1 MHHINESYNGT
12 IYAIAGNI
20 RESTEQISLS
30 EVQNAVAGNESDQK
44 LVRGLRFDHKRLHVF
59 RKPNRRKTPFTLK
72 RF

>member
-1 MHHINESYNGT
+1 MYYINESYDFT
-12 IYAIAGNI
+12 AYAVDGDV
-20 RESTEQISLS
+20 REATKLISLS

-44 LVRGLRFDHKRLHVF
+44 LVRGLRFDHERLHVF